1 MDLNQLHYFI
11 TVAETGN
18 ITKAAQKLYITQP
31 ALSRAIGRLES
42 ELDVKLFDRSTNTL
56 ILNEN
61 GRLFL
66 RYVSAG
72 MDSINTG
79 VHAVRQNN
87 INRKVS
93 VACYVF
99 LDEFA
104 TFCDRCLSVF
114 HDVDLV
120 AFDSRN
126 SVSDYSTDQVPDLV
140 VIPEREY
147 RGYQV
152 VRAYLEPWCVMY
164 HKDYQFRSD
173 CDGKSISTYQLR
185 QESIFF
191 DNSPFDR
198 NIVQELFQD
207 VPPKL
212 RFATQPDE
220 SRTTINRCRAIG
232 IVPIAAYVSL
242 LKRVPDTPIRAMPV
256 SDYRL
261 ERTIY
266 LSHSPDFLS
275 AQEDYEIIKMLD
287 QHILAELEEAKD
299 YALEHFGE

>member
-104 TFCDRCLSVF
+104 AFCDRCLSVF
-114 HDVDLV
+114 HDVDLM

-147 RGYQV
+147 HGYQV

-173 CDGKSISTYQLR
+173 CDGKSISTSQLR

-191 DNSPFDR
+191 DNSPYDR
-198 NIVQELFQD
+198 NIVLELFQD
-207 VPPKL
+207 VPPNL

-232 IVPIAAYVSL
+232 IVPIAAYLSL

-256 SDYRL
+256 GDYRL

-266 LSHSPDFLS
+266 LSRSPDFLS
-275 AQEDYEIIKMLD
+275 AQEDYEILKMLD
-287 QHILAELEEAKD
+287 QHIHAELEEAKD

>member
-56 ILNEN
+56 LLNEN

-72 MDSINTG
+72 MESINTG

-87 INRKVS
+87 INRQIT

-99 LDEFA
+99 LDKFA
-104 TFCDRCLSVF
+104 SFCDRCLTAF

-126 SVSDYSTDQVPDLV
+126 SVSDYSTDRVPDLV
-140 VIPEREY
+140 VIPQRDY
-147 RGYQV
+147 HGYTV

-164 HKDYQFRSD
+164 HRDYRFRSD
-173 CDGKSISTYQLR
+173 CDGESITIAQLR
-185 QESIFF
+185 QESVFF
-191 DNSPFDR
+191 DNSPYDR
-198 NIVQELFQD
+198 SIVSELFQD
-207 VPPKL
+207 IPPNL

-232 IVPIAAYVSL
+232 IVPVAAYLSL
-242 LKRVPDTPIRAMPV
+242 LDRVPDTPVRVMHV
-256 SDYRL
+256 SDFRL

-266 LSHSPDFLS
+266 LSHAPDFLS
-275 AQEDYEIIKMLD
+275 SQEDYDILQLLD
-287 QHILAELEEAKD
+287 QHIQAELEGAKEF
-299 YALEHFGE
+299 ALEHFGT